1 MTTAEYRF
9 TFGAAESRVFV
20 GEKLPAPVDDWYE
33 APNALVVCDRNTEYL
48 VRQFPK
54 GREIPWCVLPAGEEA
69 KTWESV
75 KRILE
80 AAYTAGLGRDGL
92 ILGVGGGVLTDI
104 AGFAAA
110 VYMRGVRL
118 RLVSTTLL
126 GMVDASVG
134 GKTGFDLLG
143 VKNLAGAFYPAEA
156 VYMPLESLATLPRR
170 EWKSGMAEV
179 IKTAI
184 LAGDREMV
192 SRIRSFRDAYPGGIP
207 DAGGKAGGGK
217 AEDGNALGY
226 LISRA
231 VEIKGRIVEDD
242 PKETG
247 ERRALLNLGHTFGH
261 ALEASAGLG
270 RLTHGE
276 AVAWGVVRACELGH
290 ALGLTAREQAL
301 EIRELIQSYGYT
313 TEAPHPDMGDTD
325 GYFRALEGD
334 KKKKAGKLVFIVPV
348 KGGAEK
354 VTIDPEDLRFRAVL
368 RSIINGD
375 YHL

>member
-1 MTTAEYRF
+1 MTKTEYRF
-9 TFGAAESRVFV
+9 TFGTVESRVYI
-20 GEKLPAPVDDWYE
+20 GEKLPAPGDDLYGTSK
-33 APNALVVCDRNTEYL
+33 ALVVCDTNTEYL
-48 VRQFPK
+48 VRRFPK
-54 GREIPWCVLPAGEEA
+54 GREIPCCVLPAGEEA

-75 KRILE
+75 EHVLE

-92 ILGVGGGVLTDI
+92 IIGAGGGVITDI

-110 VYMRGVRL
+110 IYMRGVRL

-156 VYMPLESLATLPRR
+156 VYMPLESLATLPHR

-179 IKTAI
+179 IKTAV

-192 SRIRSFRDAYPGGIP
+192 SRIRSFRDVYLGGIL
-207 DAGGKAGGGK
+207 DAGGRDEARN
-217 AEDGNALGY
+217 DLGY

-231 VEIKGRIVEDD
+231 VEIKGRIVEED

-276 AVAWGVVRACELGH
+276 AVAWGVIRACELGH
-290 ALGLTAREQAL
+290 ALGLTALEQAL

-313 TEAPHPDMGDTD
+313 TEAPHPAMGNMD

-334 KKKKAGKLVFIVPV
+334 KKKKAGRLVFIVPA
-348 KGGAEK
+348 KRSAEK
-354 VTIDPEDLRFRAVL
+354 ITIDPEDLRFRAVL

-375 YHL
+375 YHF